1 VVAGAIGGAGLI
13 AMSVLALDAR
23 SMWKHAQPE
32 KDLELARRAATRA
45 NLATGAGVLGA
56 AALGT
61 GIVLWFVGA
70 PRDREPPAVTAMIDG
85 NHVGLAVQGA
95 F

>member
-1 VVAGAIGGAGLI
+1 
-13 AMSVLALDAR
+13 VLALDAR
-23 SMWKHAQPE
+23 SMWNHAQPD
-32 KDLELARRAATRA
+32 KDLALARRAATRA

-61 GIVLWFVGA
+61 AILLWFVGA
-70 PRDREPPAVTAMIDG
+70 PRDREPPAVTAIVDRT
-85 NHVGLAVQGA
+85 HVGLAVQGA